1 MTSHIERAEEAVN
14 AIYKVR
20 GITQEQVTVQARLT
34 QAEALIAIAEQLRIA
49 NLIALSNDASYGSAT
64 VDAESALWQI
74 NDNQLTHLQPDIAE
88 ALGIGGETND

>member
-1 MTSHIERAEEAVN
+1 MTNHIE
-14 AIYKVR
+14 
-20 GITQEQVTVQARLT
+20 QADKALDVLFSPT
-34 QAEALIAIAEQLRIA
+34 GVSVEKATAQAQLSQAHALIAIAKQLRIA

-88 ALGIGGETND
+88 ALGIGGDSDD